1 MIAKEGF
8 PFILGAAA
16 VLLILLILPK
26 FLLIALALVVLALFI
41 WFFRDPER
49 NIQADPNV
57 AVSAADGKVVD
68 VAEVEVNGVKYKKIA
83 VFMNIFSV
91 HVNRVPFTGTVK
103 SIEHIAGK
111 FINAAKKEASIENE
125 RNIVTFSTS
134 AGDIVVVQ
142 VAGLVAR
149 RTVCNAKVGDV
160 LSSGDRFGMIKFSS
174 RVDHYFPLSFDV
186 KVAVDDLV
194 KAGESVI
201 AVYEGAKSEPLP
213 LAASQ
218 DDL

>member
-49 NIQADPNV
+49 NIPADPNV

-142 VAGLVAR
+142 VAGLLAR